1 MHLHATAREVPPRT
15 SPIAQAP
22 EPPTSLDAELD
33 PAATEASESLVRRYF
48 EMWNSGDG
56 SVADAVLGP
65 TYLDHALPDVL
76 GPAASRS
83 LVPRF
88 HAANPEVRTS
98 IEVTRADAEF
108 VAVRSTTRRAEKGGE
123 VVTVGGAL
131 FRVAGGKLVEQWSW

>member
-1 MHLHATAREVPPRT
+1 MHLQSNAGEVPPR
-15 SPIAQAP
+15 SGQAM
-22 EPPTSLDAELD
+22 EAALEAPTSYD
-33 PAATEASESLVRRYF
+33 PTANEANESLVRRYF

-56 SVADAVLGP
+56 SVADALLGP

-88 HAANPEVRTS
+88 HAANPEVRTT

-108 VAVRSTTRRAEKGGE
+108 VAVRRITRRIEKGGE

-131 FRVAGGKLVEQWSW
+131 FRIAEGKLVEQWSW

>member
-1 MHLHATAREVPPRT
+1 MHLQSNAGEVPPR
-15 SPIAQAP
+15 SGQAMEAALETP
-22 EPPTSLDAELD
+22 ASYDPTAN
-33 PAATEASESLVRRYF
+33 AANESLVRRYF

-108 VAVRSTTRRAEKGGE
+108 VAVRR
-123 VVTVGGAL
+123 
-131 FRVAGGKLVEQWSW
+131 